1 MTVKKKIIFL
11 SVLLIL
17 TVIAL
22 VLSACDPNADT
33 VDKASQNAQFVS
45 FRKKVVRILK
55 DNGIFV
61 NDLDGA
67 SVSASVQ
74 SGTPADRADLLYA
87 GDDKITQIGKVL
99 ARSEYSVNADGY
111 DFALKQVY
119 SIALKMSLCVGDG
132 MLNYFD
138 EKEFYNIPV
147 YIPDMFIVITE
158 DGNKS
163 CMYGYQKTSDGVE
176 HVQKIEVVFN
186 SDDDYYFT
194 VTEPTGD
201 WIAADDYGDQMYFYG
216 DSDRRFLMF
225 RAGYESVYTPNG
237 TDFYE
242 THDETALNDCFGI
255 LGKQTFEC
263 NIAEYRKIKDN
274 VKHTFTNEQSTAL
287 MDKYFKDVQSSIQ
300 DRPSEFIYQD
310 CGGKNVLMGY
320 YANEGETEVAI
331 PSGVKY
337 ISSQFLI
344 EDYSGAVTSL
354 VIPAT
359 VAEIIDSDG
368 NPCSDAN
375 YVRFELSGQSGA
387 KLLQNITVQ
396 QGSPLFKSGS
406 GHLTLK
412 NGVCIYALDAA
423 CENLDVDVIMR
434 AYAQSLL
441 EIQYKRVFQITAD
454 TVNIRLD
461 DIARG
466 TLYGFDEYTVIE
478 QLQKVLNA
486 SSVSEY
492 DVSVSLTDGDNE
504 QNFGS
509 LRLETELNSDVT
521 VNVNFGECGASDQL
535 FFDMAFTNGSKVKRN
550 VTVNVTG
557 FTYSTY
563 LSVGPKQPEAEK
575 GEEAQY
581 VSDSSVYTAFNLD
594 VPKFY
599 FDGLCYGR
607 LTRDVQNSQVSFDTD
622 EDGKYRYFEIS
633 DANTNPSHS
642 WLHCTLNVT
651 GDVRDNDVITIPAE
665 LFGLTVFRVRIDVS
679 AVAGKKVTVILPDS
693 AEFDCVEF
701 YSSQDEQSV
710 TLDNA
715 DFVISGGGGLELLK
729 SRITDYDWDES
740 YSVSFTLRSDGETA
754 LHQTGWEFGGGNP
767 DNEIKSFTLYN
778 DELTSEMR
786 TVEYSVRLGAVLS
799 ENADASRAYFAYPQD
814 CNNDDPDG
822 KFKPL
827 TLFVDGQGRLCA
839 EVADIE
845 ENGTYI
851 LVARQI
857 GRHTVTAV
865 WQFGGQSFDTEV
877 TVSAEQKD
885 GKTYFNA
892 FVGQFVPSFGQA
904 DEYECVTYDFDAVG
918 KAEFYGWFDLAY
930 TVTEKERDPDNPE
943 HVTAEQSYR
952 GGRKIMLV
960 LRNGDIRVKQKDEF
974 KLLETVAHVDGQTFN
989 HTVRVGS
996 EYQCRF
1002 AVDEWNLQDT
1012 GNYEY
1017 FAVYEN
1023 NGGQAWQNIAIE
1035 RIDGTL
1041 YAITNGTP
1049 PREFTLKRLELGSRE
1064 YRLQGDYYDLT
1075 LTVNVVKSAW
1085 TEGYP
1090 DIMYVDFTKSA
1101 MTIEGTV
1108 EGRSVFGQSVLPLKP
1123 DLNYLDVSYGMCRY
1137 SLTETDGG
1145 IAFELLD
1152 EYVTI
1157 SVTVDGNT
1165 VNKRVVKGGTWSVE
1179 ADGLADTANGYYY
1192 FWLVDGKFE
1201 WNVFFAENRIEF
1213 EYGEAYDYT
1222 RFVLC
1227 RLAKGNS
1234 TFRLQSDGAELSYDL
1249 SVTVTVDFDD
1259 SYEPILHVKNISAEG
1274 EYNGKKIGES
1284 YGGSV
1289 TAMEYKLE
1297 GLPFGYTMYFDI
1309 AVDGL
1314 DCAIASVRPN

>member
-1 MTVKKKIIFL
+1 MNVKKKVFLL
-11 SVLLIL
+11 SVLLII

-61 NDLDGA
+61 NDLDDKSVTA
-67 SVSASVQ
+67 SVKGS
-74 SGTPADRADLLYA
+74 TPIAQADLLYA
-87 GDDKITQIGKVL
+87 GDDKIAQIGKVL
-99 ARSEYSVNADGY
+99 ARSEYSVNPDGY

-138 EKEFYNIPV
+138 EKEFYNISV
-147 YIPDMFIVITE
+147 YFPDMFIVITE

-201 WIAADDYGDQMYFYG
+201 WIATSDYDNQMYFYG

-237 TDFYE
+237 ADFYE

-263 NIAEYRKIKDN
+263 NIAEYRKIKAN
-274 VKHTFTNEQSTAL
+274 VKHTFTSEQSTAL
-287 MDKYFKDVQSSIQ
+287 MDKYFKDVQSSSQ
-300 DRPSEFIYQD
+300 NRPSEFIYQD

-320 YANEGETEVAI
+320 YASEGETEVVI

-337 ISSQFLI
+337 ISSQFRI

-359 VAEIIDSDG
+359 VAEITDSDG
-368 NPCSDAN
+368 NPCSDAD
-375 YVRFELSGQSGA
+375 YVRFELSGQNGA

-423 CENLDVDVIMR
+423 CENLDVDVLMR

-441 EIQYKRVFQITAD
+441 EIQYKRVFKITAD
-454 TVNIRLD
+454 TVDISPD
-461 DIARG
+461 DITRG
-466 TLYGFDEYTVIE
+466 MRYGFDEYTVIE

-492 DVSVSLTDGDNE
+492 DISVSLTISDNE
-504 QNFGS
+504 QNFGM
-509 LRLETELNSDVT
+509 LRLETELKSDVT
-521 VNVNFGECGASDQL
+521 VNVRFGECGESDL
-535 FFDMAFTNGSKVKRN
+535 FFDMAFTNGSKTKRT

-557 FTYSTY
+557 FTYNTY

-575 GEEAQY
+575 GEETQY
-581 VSDSSVYTAFNLD
+581 VSDPFVYTSFNLD
-594 VPKFY
+594 VPEFY
-599 FDGLCYGR
+599 FNGLCHGR
-607 LTRDVQNSQVSFDTD
+607 LTRDGQNSQVSFDAAAD
-622 EDGKYRYFEIS
+622 AKYRYFEIF
-633 DANTNPSHS
+633 DANTNASHS

-651 GDVRDNDVITIPAE
+651 GDVRDGDVITIPAE

-679 AVAGKKVTVILPDS
+679 AVAGKKVTVILPDL
-693 AEFDCVEF
+693 EVGFDCVEF

-729 SRITDYDWDES
+729 SRITDYDWDGN
-740 YSVSFTLRSDGETA
+740 YSVSFTLRSDGKTV

-767 DNEIKSFTLYN
+767 DNEIKRFYFYN
-778 DELTSEMR
+778 DELMSETR
-786 TVEYSVRLGAVLS
+786 TVEYSVRLGAVLL

-814 CNNDDPDG
+814 CNNDYPDG

-827 TLFVDGQGRLCA
+827 TLFVDEQGRLCA

-851 LVARQI
+851 LATRQI

-865 WQFGGQSFDTEV
+865 WQLGGQGFDTEV

-892 FVGQFVPSFGQA
+892 FVEQFVPSFGQA
-904 DEYECVTYDFDAVG
+904 GEYDCVTYEFDAVG
-918 KAEFYGWFDLAY
+918 NAEFYGWFDLEY

-943 HVTAEQSYR
+943 IVTDEQSYR

-960 LRNGDIRVKQKDEF
+960 LRNDGIRIKQKDEF
-974 KLLETVAHVDGQTFN
+974 KLLETVAHVDGRTFN

-1002 AVDEWNLQDT
+1002 AVDEWNLQDV

-1017 FAVYEN
+1017 FAIYQN
-1023 NGGQAWQNIAIE
+1023 NGEQAWRNVAIE

-1049 PREFTLKRLELGSRE
+1049 PREFTLRRIRLGSRE
-1064 YRLQGDYYDLT
+1064 YKLQGDNYDLT
-1075 LTVNVVKSAW
+1075 LTVNIVKSVWA
-1085 TEGYP
+1085 EGYP
-1090 DIMYVDFTKSA
+1090 DIMYIDFTKST

-1123 DLNYLDVSYGMCRY
+1123 ELNYRDVGYGTCRY
-1137 SLTETDGG
+1137 KLTETDGG

-1213 EYGEAYDYT
+1213 EYGEVYDYT

-1234 TFRLQSDGAELSYDL
+1234 TFRLQSDAAELSYDL

-1259 SYEPILHVKNISAEG
+1259 SSEPILHVKNISAEG

-1297 GLPFGYTMYFDI
+1297 GLPFGYTMYFNI

-1314 DCAIASVRPN
+1314 DCVIASVRPN